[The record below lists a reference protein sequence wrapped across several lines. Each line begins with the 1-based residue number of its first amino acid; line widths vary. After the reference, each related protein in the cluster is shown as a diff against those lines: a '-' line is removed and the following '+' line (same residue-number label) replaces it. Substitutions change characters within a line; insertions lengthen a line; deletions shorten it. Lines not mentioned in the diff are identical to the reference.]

1 MNTSLLQSLAANW
14 WILLVR
20 GLVIIIFGVLT
31 LVWPK
36 LTLLTFILFYGASA
50 AVQGVVEIVAAI
62 RGGTIAPR
70 WWLALMGVIALGA
83 AVVTFMM
90 PGLTA
95 LVLLYIIGAW
105 AVARGIFEIV
115 GAIQLRKV
123 IDNEWLLILS
133 GVLSVLFGLFT
144 LMWPGATAI
153 SLLWLIGAFAIVIG
167 VLEIGFAFRLRR
179 HRPVSDAFLPST
191 HL

>member
-1 MNTSLLQSLAANW
+1 MNTSLLHSLAANW
-14 WILLVR
+14 WMLLLR
-20 GLVIIIFGVLT
+20 GLVIIIFGLLT

-50 AVQGVVEIVAAI
+50 GVQGVVEIVAAI

-95 LVLLYIIGAW
+95 LLLLYIIGAW

-133 GVLSVLFGLFT
+133 GILSVLFGLFT
-144 LMWPGATAI
+144 LMWPKATAI
-153 SLLWLIGAFAIVIG
+153 SLLWLIGAYAIVVG
-167 VLEIGFAFRLRR
+167 VLEIGLAFRLRR
-179 HRPVSDAFLPST
+179 HRSALEAFPA
-191 HL
+191 